1 MGRITPICSVGM
13 TERSVCRRLRLR
25 IAGAVLV
32 AAMLLACDSYSGAD
46 AEAAPSSAVPGATVT
61 GNYLAARYAGAQRE
75 DGDAASFL
83 LAALKKAPD
92 DPVLMSRAYTALT
105 IEGRVAEAIDIA
117 RRLLEIDKDAALA
130 HIVVAVGYMRA
141 GRFAV
146 AVERLQH
153 VPPGVFSTFLM
164 PLLQAWAEFGNGHRD
179 AAMKTLEQLR
189 DHKPVAVLYDVHAAW
204 MADAANDR
212 EAALR
217 HARAAVK
224 AQPEPWL
231 RLAELAGGIFERA
244 GATAEAEAL
253 YKTYLD
259 AHPDS
264 RLLVPALA
272 RLQTSQQPAR
282 DIATARDGAA
292 EALFDSAG
300 MSARQKNGELALALG
315 QLGLYLRPDFPPLQ
329 IFVGDILET
338 SERYAQANRLYQSID
353 AKQPLAL
360 AARLGIARN
369 LDRMDRSEEA
379 QATLRQLAAEHPNDP
394 EPLSELGD
402 ILRRREKYAE
412 AVAVYDQ
419 AIARIAALQPR
430 HWRLLYARGIVLE
443 RSKQWPRAEADF
455 LQALEFEPDEP
466 FVLNYLG
473 YSWVEQGK
481 NLDKAE
487 EMICKAVELRPGDG
501 YIVDSLGWVL
511 FRMGRHDEAVVHL
524 ERAVELKP
532 EDPVINDHLGDA
544 YWEVGRQ
551 REAGYQ
557 WQTALASK
565 PEPDLK
571 TALEEK
577 LQRRLPRQAN
587 ADIQ

>member
-1 MGRITPICSVGM
+1 MTDRRYGRG
-13 TERSVCRRLRLR
+13 LRLR
-25 IAGAVLV
+25 FAGALLA

-92 DPVLMSRAYTALT
+92 DPVLMSRAYTALM

-117 RRLLEIDKDAALA
+117 RRLLETDKDAALA
-130 HIVVAVGYMRA
+130 HIVVAVGNIRA
-141 GRFAV
+141 GRFA
-146 AVERLQH
+146 AAAERLRQ
-153 VPPGVFSTFLM
+153 VPPGVFSTFLA

-179 AAMKTLEQLR
+179 AAMKTLRQLA

-217 HARAAVK
+217 HARAALG

-244 GATAEAEAL
+244 GANAEAEGL
-253 YKTYLD
+253 YRTYLD

-264 RLLVPALA
+264 RLLAPALA
-272 RLQTSQQPAR
+272 RLQTSQRPAR

-300 MSARQKNGELALALG
+300 LTARQNNGELALALG
-315 QLGLYLRPDFPPLQ
+315 QLGLYLRPDFPSLQ
-329 IFVGDILET
+329 VFVGDLLET
-338 SERYAQANRLYQSID
+338 SERYAQANRLYHSID
-353 AKQPLAL
+353 AKQPLAFT
-360 AARLGIARN
+360 ARLGIARN
-369 LDRMDRSEEA
+369 LDRMDKSEEA
-379 QATLRQLAAEHPNDP
+379 QAMLRQLAAEHPNDP
-394 EPLSELGD
+394 EPLSELAD

-412 AVAVYDQ
+412 AVPVYDQ
-419 AIARIAALQPR
+419 AIARIGELQPR
-430 HWRLLYARGIVLE
+430 HWRLLYARGIALE

-487 EMICKAVELRPGDG
+487 EMIRKAVELRPGDG

-511 FRMGRHDEAVVHL
+511 FRVGRHNEAVVHL

-544 YWEVGRQ
+544 YWQVGRQ
-551 REAGYQ
+551 REARYQ
-557 WQTALASK
+557 WQTALTSN

>member
-1 MGRITPICSVGM
+1 M
-13 TERSVCRRLRLR
+13 TDRPESGGLRLR

-32 AAMLLACDSYSGAD
+32 AAMQLACDSYSGAD

-83 LAALKKAPD
+83 LAALKKAPE

-105 IEGRVAEAIDIA
+105 IEGRVTEAIEIA
-117 RRLLEIDKDAALA
+117 RRLLETDKDAALA
-130 HIVVAVGYMRA
+130 HIVVAVGYVRA
-141 GRFAV
+141 GRFA
-146 AVERLQH
+146 AAAERLQD
-153 VPPGVFSTFLM
+153 VPPGVFSTFLV

-179 AAMKTLEQLR
+179 AAMKTLQQLG
-189 DHKPVAVLYDVHAAW
+189 DHKPVAILYDVHAAW

-217 HARAAVK
+217 HARDAVK

-231 RLAELAGGIFERA
+231 RFAELAGGIFERA
-244 GATAEAEAL
+244 GANAEAEAL
-253 YKTYLD
+253 YTTYLD

-272 RLQTSQQPAR
+272 RLRTSQRPER

-300 MSARQKNGELALALG
+300 MIARQKNGQLALALG
-315 QLGLYLRPDFPPLQ
+315 QLALYLRPDFPSLQ
-329 IFVGDILET
+329 IFVGDMLET
-338 SERYAQANRLYQSID
+338 SERHAQANRLYQSIN

-360 AARLGIARN
+360 IARLGVARN

-379 QATLRQLAAEHPNDP
+379 QAMLRQLAAEHPNDP

-402 ILRRREKYAE
+402 ILRRREKFAE
-412 AVAVYDQ
+412 AVPIYDQ
-419 AIARIAALQPR
+419 AIARLRELQPR
-430 HWRLLYARGIVLE
+430 HWRLLYARGIALE

-487 EMICKAVELRPGDG
+487 EMIRKAVELRPGDG

-511 FRMGRHDEAVVHL
+511 FRMGRHEEAVVHL

-551 REAGYQ
+551 REARYQ
-557 WQTALASK
+557 WQTALTSN

-577 LQRRLPRQAN
+577 LQRGLPRQAN